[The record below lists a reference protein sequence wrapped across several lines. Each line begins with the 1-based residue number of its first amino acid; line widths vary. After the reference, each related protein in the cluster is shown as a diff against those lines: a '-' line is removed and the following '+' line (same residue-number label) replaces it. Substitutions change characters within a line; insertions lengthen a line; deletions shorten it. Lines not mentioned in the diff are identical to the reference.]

1 MKIAIAIPT
10 YNRLDAL
17 KRALEH
23 IEKQEIDNSFD
34 LYCVI
39 CNTASTDGTHEYLS
53 KLKSTKIKYVV
64 HTSQENSVFLNWYK
78 LTTIIPEEIDW
89 IWFHGDDDY
98 LSSHKSVFE
107 ISKIIK
113 EQESE
118 DFSFIHACQ
127 TRRSRNTKQIYKG
140 SLLELCNQFGY
151 LEMLGWMSS
160 LVMRKDRWIS
170 AIQLS
175 TYERSKFIS
184 EEQSIEVKLSAF
196 SHSHGILNFCHG
208 DQAAFFDLGL
218 IDPQDA
224 EQTKESIQRWAVERN
239 GERYLFVVDDLLK
252 LKDKGI
258 LKDGVTRNFF
268 RYLTYNLW
276 DRYAVFIIEHLLL
289 NKGMYPE
296 LVNHF
301 NRIKEISVLFQSSS
315 DVKSYLL
322 WWYALENEIKNYQ
335 KTIELMSE
343 SVGSLER
350 LIGISNVANYD
361 FQVLGLGG
369 VAQQ

>member
-17 KRALEH
+17 KRAIEH
-23 IEKQEIDNSFD
+23 IEKQEIDNSFE

-53 KLKSTKIKYVV
+53 NFQSTKVKYVV
-64 HTSQENSVFLNWYK
+64 HTSQQNSVFVNWYK

-89 IWFHGDDDY
+89 IWLHGDDDY
-98 LSSHKSVFE
+98 LSSSKSVIE

-113 EQESE
+113 KEKSKN
-118 DFSFIHACQ
+118 FSFIHACQ
-127 TRRSRNTKQIYKG
+127 TRRSRNTRQIYKG

-175 TYERSKFIS
+175 SYERSKFIS

-196 SHSHGILNFCHG
+196 SHSHGILNFCHE

-224 EQTKESIQRWAVERN
+224 EQSKESIERWAVERA
-239 GERYLFVVDDLLK
+239 GERYFFVVDDLLK
-252 LKDKGI
+252 LKAKGI
-258 LKDGVTRNFF
+258 LKGGVTKNFF

-276 DRYAVFIIEHLLL
+276 DRYAVFVLEHLLL
-289 NKGMYPE
+289 NKGMYPS
-296 LVNHF
+296 LVDHF
-301 NRIKEISVLFQSSS
+301 NRIKEISILFESSS

-322 WWYALENEIKNYQ
+322 WWYSLENEIKNYQ
-335 KTIELMSE
+335 KTTELMNE
-343 SVGSLER
+343 SIGSLER
-350 LIGISNVANYD
+350 LMGISNVANYD
-361 FQVLGLGG
+361 FQVLDQDGSL
-369 VAQQ
+369 QK

>member
-17 KRALEH
+17 KRAVAH
-23 IEKQEIDNSFD
+23 IEKQEIDSSFE

-53 KLKSTKIKYVV
+53 NLQSTKVKYVV
-64 HTSQENSVFLNWYK
+64 HTSQENSVFVNWYK
-78 LTTIIPEEIDW
+78 LTTIIPDEIDW

-98 LSSHKSVFE
+98 LSSSKSVIE

-113 EQESE
+113 AEESKN
-118 DFSFIHACQ
+118 FSFIHACQ
-127 TRRSRNTKQIYKG
+127 TRRSRNTKRIYKG

-160 LVMRKDRWIS
+160 LVMKKDRWIS

-175 TYERSKFIS
+175 SYEQSKFKS
-184 EEQSIEVKLSAF
+184 VEQHIATKSSAF
-196 SHSHGILNFCHG
+196 AHSHGILNYCHQ
-208 DQAAFFDLGL
+208 DQAVFVDLGL
-218 IDPQDA
+218 IDPQNT
-224 EQTKESIQRWAVERN
+224 EQTKESIQRWAVERA
-239 GERYLFVVDDLLK
+239 GERYFFVVDDLLK

-258 LKDGVTRNFF
+258 LKDGVTKNFF

-289 NKGMYPE
+289 NKGMYPD
-296 LVNHF
+296 LVDHF

-322 WWYALENEIKNYQ
+322 WWYSLENEIKNYQ
-335 KTIELMSE
+335 KTTELMNE

-350 LIGISNVANYD
+350 LKGISNVANYD

-369 VAQQ
+369 VAQ